1 MTKNIFSAIHD
12 QGQSAKCWAY
22 AISTMLRNSLRLKID
37 SAPISNDLRDLL
49 LAKLNDKNHHKRMR
63 CELMMVVTPTRMNT
77 DDDNQSAILAL
88 VMDRVNME
96 VKKKYF
102 EKK

>member
-1 MTKNIFSAIHD
+1 
-12 QGQSAKCWAY
+12 
-22 AISTMLRNSLRLKID
+22 MLRNSLRLKIN

-49 LAKLNDKNHHKRMR
+49 LGKLNDKNHHKRMR

-88 VMDRVNME
+88 VMDRV
-96 VKKKYF
+96 KIKYIF
-102 EKK
+102 ANVLRRIR

>member
-1 MTKNIFSAIHD
+1 
-12 QGQSAKCWAY
+12 
-22 AISTMLRNSLRLKID
+22 
-37 SAPISNDLRDLL
+37 
-49 LAKLNDKNHHKRMR
+49 MR